1 MKAQQD
7 AFAGYKAAMA
17 GVTLPTTDEHLST
30 FHAFSSEDA
39 LERLREAMRCNDSG
53 APIDSASAAAAERE
67 VQDQIAEYVTEPQ
80 PSAHDPRILVQSRQ
94 LRGGAFATLWEQN
107 VQASHAAYASW
118 ISELHGEIE
127 RKRDEQA
134 YRSILEYELD
144 VSKVREK
151 LAADERWSAVGRR
164 LSEA

>member
-1 MKAQQD
+1 
-7 AFAGYKAAMA
+7 MA

-39 LERLREAMRCNDSG
+39 LERLREAMQCIDSG

-94 LRGGAFATLWEQN
+94 LAGHLEHTGVKDKLFPRLLKAIDDR
-107 VQASHAAYASW
+107 W
-118 ISELHGEIE
+118 ISATEHKTHC
-127 RKRDEQA
+127 RKFDMSL
-134 YRSILEYELD
+134 YM
-144 VSKVREK
+144 
-151 LAADERWSAVGRR
+151 
-164 LSEA
+164 